1 MAEKA
6 KPTDMSITKM
16 AASSWDPS
24 SILAMNQ
31 KALECWTRAIS
42 ALTEEM
48 GHFVQARLQED
59 MGTWTKLTSCKDPT
73 QAIECQ
79 RQYAEKAATDY
90 FDEANKL
97 SRLTMSLA
105 NDSFSAFQAKAG
117 TALFNPALFKEL
129 TPA

>member
-1 MAEKA
+1 MAERTRA
-6 KPTDMSITKM
+6 SDTSIPKM

-31 KALECWTRAIS
+31 KALECWARAIS

-59 MGTWTKLTSCKDPT
+59 MGTWTKLTSCKDPN
-73 QAIECQ
+73 QALECQ

-97 SRLTMSLA
+97 SRLTIGLA

-117 TALFNPALFKEL
+117 MVLTKEL